1 MKNKLSY
8 QTKSAQRYICSLKNT
23 LSILLQDAQIGLNG
37 KRNTY
42 YYCVSLNV
50 VIRIVVKIED
60 IKLKFEKVPDPHSIT
75 TIIGDT
81 RVFG

>member
-42 YYCVSLNV
+42 YYCVCAQA
-50 VIRIVVKIED
+50 
-60 IKLKFEKVPDPHSIT
+60 
-75 TIIGDT
+75 
-81 RVFG
+81 